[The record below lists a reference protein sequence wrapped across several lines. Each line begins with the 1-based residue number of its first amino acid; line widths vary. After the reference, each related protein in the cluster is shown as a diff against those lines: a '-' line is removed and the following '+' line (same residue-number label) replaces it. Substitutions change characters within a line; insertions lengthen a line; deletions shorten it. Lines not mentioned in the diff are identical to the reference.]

1 MHFCIL
7 AIQVMAKNKNLIKNS
22 NQNFKLF
29 GRPSMFIGIYILIG
43 AFFIQETISGF
54 TTDGSPFGF
63 LTVNFL
69 EGFIFIITL
78 LVFLFSLLALFFG
91 NRKHQR
97 KIGNKIWNRNSK
109 KSMWLFI
116 FLIALF
122 YFVLIYL
129 LRIGEEQ
136 LIIPAF
142 LIGYGLVLMAL
153 NFSKSKALY
162 YFSALSI
169 FLGILSLYTNGINFY
184 LLMCLGVT
192 HIIYGLLTRK
202 SA

>member
-1 MHFCIL
+1 
-7 AIQVMAKNKNLIKNS
+7 MAKNRNLIKNS

-29 GRPSMFIGIYILIG
+29 GRPSIFIGIYILIG
-43 AFFIQETISGF
+43 AFLIQETISGF

-122 YFVLIYL
+122 YFVLFYL
-129 LRIGEEQ
+129 LRMGEEQ
-136 LIIPAF
+136 LLIPAF
-142 LIGYGLVLMAL
+142 LIGYGFFLMAL
-153 NFSKSKALY
+153 NFSKSKSLY
-162 YFSALSI
+162 YLSMFSVLA
-169 FLGILSLYTNGINFY
+169 GIISLYTNGINFY
-184 LLMCLGVT
+184 LLMSLGVA
-192 HIIYGLLTRK
+192 HVIFGFFNKK
-202 SA
+202 SVTN

>member
-1 MHFCIL
+1 
-7 AIQVMAKNKNLIKNS
+7 MAKNRNLIKNS

-29 GRPSMFIGIYILIG
+29 GRPSIFIGIYILMG
-43 AFFIQETISGF
+43 AFLIQETISGF
-54 TTDGSPFGF
+54 KSDGSPFGF

-122 YFVLIYL
+122 YFVLLYL
-129 LRIGEEQ
+129 LRMGEEQ
-136 LIIPAF
+136 LVIPAF

-153 NFSKSKALY
+153 NFSKSESLY

-184 LLMCLGVT
+184 LLMSLGVV
-192 HIIYGLLTRK
+192 HIIFGIFTKK
-202 SA
+202 SVTSQ